1 MLRTILMIV
10 IMAAGLLCVCWML
23 VEYWLRSN
31 GLIQKEEVS
40 VLSVW
45 GKMAY
50 AFEHFCRVIQNQKKL
65 RNVPIEE
72 EMGKVPLEGTAG
84 SSEVRESRS
93 EKAKERGSLYQPKRF
108 RLKEKM

>member
-10 IMAAGLLCVCWML
+10 IMAVGLLCVCWIL

-40 VLSVW
+40 VLSIW

-50 AFEHFCRVIQNQKKL
+50 AFEHFCRVIQNQKNLK
-65 RNVPIEE
+65 NIPIEE
-72 EMGKVPLEGTAG
+72 EMGKVSLEGKSGQA
-84 SSEVRESRS
+84 EVQESKS
-93 EKAKERGSLYQPKRF
+93 EKTKERGSMYRTKRS

>member
-31 GLIQKEEVS
+31 GLVQKEEVS

-50 AFEHFCRVIQNQKKL
+50 AFEHFCRVIQNQRKL
-65 RNVPIEE
+65 RNIPIEE
-72 EMGKVPLEGTAG
+72 EMEKIPLDGKTGPA
-84 SSEVRESRS
+84 EVQESRS
-93 EKAKERGSLYQPKRF
+93 EKLKERGSMYQPKRS